1 MMQLDRITAPAAVAI
16 EGIQY
21 TPPAKIK
28 LSNGLPVWYLNM
40 GSQEVIKAE
49 FVFHAGSAHHENPLV
64 PSFTSAMMQEGTS
77 KHSAA
82 EIADAIDTYG
92 AFLELDHHKDFAS
105 ITLYTLKR
113 YYADTLP
120 VILEIIQEANLPE
133 NEWKI
138 MISNRLQKYRINL
151 GKVSFVAGKAFQ
163 ELVFKGS
170 PYGAPFDEQT
180 YQSVQL
186 NDLLT
191 FRRAHYRLE
200 KAFVMLSGLIDEQVL
215 DTTNEV
221 LGNQSIEKP
230 AFEQSVST
238 NFPVVEQ
245 ERVHFIEKPDA
256 IQSAIRIGRRMFD
269 RRHSDYFGMKVLT
282 TVLGGYFG
290 SRLMSNIRE
299 DKGYTYGIGAGIVAY
314 ENDGWFYI
322 STEVGADVT
331 ADALMEIYKEVALLR
346 DELIPE
352 DELSLVKNYM
362 LGTLLKSFDGPF
374 ERIERFKALHLY
386 HLGDDYYNRYT
397 EAIRKV
403 DAHQLRELA
412 RKWLAEADLLELV
425 VGKK

>member
-1 MMQLDRITAPAAVAI
+1 MMQLDRITAPPAVAI
-16 EGIQY
+16 EGVQY
-21 TPPAKIK
+21 TPPAEIK
-28 LSNGLPVWYLNM
+28 LSNGLPLWYLNM

-77 KHSAA
+77 KHTAA
-82 EIADAIDTYG
+82 EIADAIDAYG
-92 AFLELDHHKDFAS
+92 AFLELDHDKDFAS

-113 YYADTLP
+113 YYAETLP

-163 ELVFKGS
+163 ELVFKGT

-180 YQSVQL
+180 YSHVQL
-186 NDLLT
+186 NDLLV
-191 FRRAHYRLE
+191 FRGAHYRLE
-200 KAFVMLSGLIDEQVL
+200 KAFVMLSGFIDDQVL
-215 DTTNEV
+215 DTTNQV
-221 LGNQSIEKP
+221 IGNQSIGTPTFMK
-230 AFEQSVST
+230 SVPT
-238 NFPVVEQ
+238 NFPLVAQ

-269 RRHSDYFGMKVLT
+269 RRHPDYFGVKVLT

-322 STEVGADVT
+322 STEVGTDVT
-331 ADALMEIYKEVALLR
+331 ADALSEIYKEVALLR
-346 DELIPE
+346 NELIPE

-386 HLGDDYYNRYT
+386 HLGDDYYDRYT
-397 EAIRKV
+397 AAIREV
-403 DAHQLRELA
+403 SSDELRELA
-412 RKWLAEADLLELV
+412 RKWLHESDLLELV